1 MRTTTTSRLTLL
13 AACAAALACSA
24 AFAQPG
30 GRDQARRSGQP
41 TPAAAQEQPSLAPAI
56 NAEILTER
64 LDRRLA
70 EIQKE
75 EAAITRAKAEL
86 GRGAPVGEV
95 MRSLMRDRVFAMG
108 ERMREGPGA
117 HAHDEPA
124 QNLEYDAQRLREMMR
139 FLRDTAPQIAER
151 VEAEILD
158 NPDRAEQVYRRMAP
172 RLLPQMEMR
181 ERDPE
186 MFSLRTD
193 SMRLDWQIRQAAQ
206 RVQRLSGA
214 ASPPAEEVARANT
227 ALRDLVEQRVD
238 IANRERALMVDR
250 LEQRVASM
258 RAELKESADERDA
271 EIDQK
276 VRELLADERE
286 RRPGPAQRGGG
297 GPRRE

>member
-1 MRTTTTSRLTLL
+1 MRTTAFFAL
-13 AACAAALACSA
+13 AACALVCSV

-30 GRDQARRSGQP
+30 RADQRRPDAPAREP
-41 TPAAAQEQPSLAPAI
+41 DALAPAI
-56 NAEILTER
+56 NPEILVAR
-64 LDRRLA
+64 LDRRLE

-108 ERMREGPGA
+108 ERMRDGPGGRA
-117 HAHDEPA
+117 HEEPA

-151 VEAEILD
+151 VESEILD

-181 ERDPE
+181 DRDPE
-186 MFSLRTD
+186 MFALRAD
-193 SMRLDWQIRQAAQ
+193 SMRLDWQIRQMAQ
-206 RVQRLSGA
+206 RVQRINA
-214 ASPPAEEVARANT
+214 ASNPPAEESARANE
-227 ALRDLVEQRVD
+227 ALRELVAQRVD
-238 IANRERALMVDR
+238 LAQRERALMVDR

-258 RAELKESADERDA
+258 RAELKESAADRDA
-271 EIDQK
+271 EVDQK

-286 RRPGPAQRGGG
+286 RRPGPSQRGP